1 MRSRVAAAAAA
12 TSAQYGELPD
22 AGPHGDSSKVPTA
35 SASLAASSEPLGEI
49 QEIHMTRKIFHML
62 WVRTAT

>member
-1 MRSRVAAAAAA
+1 MRSRAAAAATA

-22 AGPHGDSSKVPTA
+22 AGLRGDRSEAPASSV
-35 SASLAASSEPLGEI
+35 SLAASGEPLGEI

-62 WVRTAT
+62 WVRAAT